1 MTSLE
6 DFTKFLGWCTVIN
19 IAIYL
24 VSALIM
30 ALMHAPMSQ
39 IHAMMFGLTD
49 VDVLHTYFQYLGHY
63 KIAILVFN
71 LVPYIALKII
81 KRSK

>member
-1 MTSLE
+1 
-6 DFTKFLGWCTVIN
+6 
-19 IAIYL
+19 
-24 VSALIM
+24 
-30 ALMHAPMSQ
+30 
-39 IHAMMFGLTD
+39 MFGLTD